1 VQRALLAE
9 ALLRPNASHAVGLV
23 EAKSRR
29 FALLVVDK
37 LKICFPALASLAQGR
52 KAPGALSR
60 QIVSL
65 FSPDTLDLLNLPGS
79 ATTAGRAPA
88 GDGAL

>member
-1 VQRALLAE
+1 
-9 ALLRPNASHAVGLV
+9 LV

-37 LKICFPALASLAQGR
+37 LKICFPVAQGR
-52 KAPGALSR
+52 KAPGALYR

-79 ATTAGRAPA
+79 ATTAGHAPA